1 MKIKTRV
8 LPADEA
14 GVAEAA
20 QLLRQGQL
28 VALPTETVY
37 GIAADARN
45 GAAVRDIFVA
55 KGRPQDNPLIV
66 HVTGPEML
74 PGLVSEVPERAQLLM
89 AAFCPGPLTIIMPR
103 GPEVADECCAGLD
116 TVGIRMPSHPVAR
129 AVIQQSGCAF
139 AAPSANLSGKPSP
152 TNAQDVFTDMDGR
165 LPLILDGGECDVGVE
180 STVVSVVGDK
190 PTLFRPGHITLE
202 DLERALG
209 EEVEVSKAILEKL
222 PEGAVVRSPGMKYK
236 HYAPKADVTILKG
249 SFDAY
254 KEYMKIIIPTG
265 KQTRK
270 LKGKLN
276 ENPYHKDH
284 FTFDYENKEYI
295 YPLNVKLPL
304 QRSQRQE
311 PTKKGRPGKII
322 HQYYSSECNEC
333 EHKTECTKSTT
344 RVISDYQT

>member
-1 MKIKTRV
+1 MNRMKMKTEI
-8 LPADEA
+8 LPAEGEA
-14 GVAEAA
+14 IAKAA
-20 QLLRQGQL
+20 DLLRRGEL

-45 GAAVRDIFVA
+45 GAAVAKIFVA

-103 GPEVADECCAGLD
+103 GPEVAAECCAGLD

-129 AVIQQSGCAF
+129 AVIAQSGCAF

-180 STVVSVVGDK
+180 STVISVVGEK

-222 PEGAVVRSPGMKYK
+222 PEVLECDVVVNDAGHAEFVLLCDTGGQGSELCVDAEVLPEVYCRAEYRRLHRREVRKSLLAVFEHIINDSRAGLRDELLSGILLEIPDMRPCADIRAEGDIVDVL
-236 HYAPKADVTILKG
+236 YAVA
-249 SFDAY
+249 A
-254 KEYMKIIIPTG
+254 
-265 KQTRK
+265 
-270 LKGKLN
+270 
-276 ENPYHKDH
+276 
-284 FTFDYENKEYI
+284 
-295 YPLNVKLPL
+295 
-304 QRSQRQE
+304 QE
-311 PTKKGRPGKII
+311 FQHVAPAAVER
-322 HQYYSSECNEC
+322 HL
-333 EHKTECTKSTT
+333 
-344 RVISDYQT
+344 D